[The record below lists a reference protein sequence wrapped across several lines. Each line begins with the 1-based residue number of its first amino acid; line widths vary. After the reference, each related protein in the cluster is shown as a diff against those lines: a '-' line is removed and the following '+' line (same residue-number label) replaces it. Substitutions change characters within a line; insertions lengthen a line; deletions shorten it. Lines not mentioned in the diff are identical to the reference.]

1 MNTASIVQNFW
12 SYCKALR
19 DDGMSYDDYVEQLTY
34 FLFLKMADQRTL
46 EIPGQCAQ
54 VTRHHR
60 GAGVNSAV
68 RERRG
73 SSHLS
78 K

>member
-1 MNTASIVQNFW
+1 MNTARIVQKFW

-46 EIPGQCAQ
+46 EIPG
-54 VTRHHR
+54 
-60 GAGVNSAV
+60 NV
-68 RERRG
+68 RESRDIIAARE
-73 SSHLS
+73 
-78 K
+78 